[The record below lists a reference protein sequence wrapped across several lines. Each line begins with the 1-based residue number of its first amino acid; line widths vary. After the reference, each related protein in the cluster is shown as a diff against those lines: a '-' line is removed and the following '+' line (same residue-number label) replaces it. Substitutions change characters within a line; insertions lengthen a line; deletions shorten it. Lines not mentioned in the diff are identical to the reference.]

1 MTRFI
6 DATRGAPAHPS
17 LHKALDLW
25 AHSPGLA
32 LDLGCGAGRDSL
44 ALLRAG
50 WKVVALDRDPEALCA
65 LQEQAAAYAPGAL
78 TALCRTFED
87 AAPLPTVD
95 FINASFALPFCR
107 PEAFADFWMRITQA
121 LRQGGLFTG
130 HFFGPRDD
138 WAKKGLSIH
147 SQDQLRRQF
156 KRWELLAL
164 KEFDYDGKTAMGR
177 AKHWHMFEVIARP
190 G

>member
-1 MTRFI
+1 MTSFI

-25 AHSPGLA
+25 THSPGLA

-50 WKVVALDRDPEALCA
+50 WKVVALDRDPEALRA

-87 AAPLPTVD
+87 AAPLPAVD
-95 FINASFALPFCR
+95 LINASFALPFCR
-107 PEAFADFWMRITQA
+107 PEAFTDLWMRITQA

-156 KRWELLAL
+156 ERWELLAL
-164 KEFDYDGKTAMGR
+164 KEFDYDGTTAMGR
-177 AKHWHMFEVIARP
+177 AKHWQMFEVIARP